1 VAGNYFFNIF
11 NHNLFWIIFTK
22 VIILFGKTMYRIHFE
37 SRNIIV
43 CSSASDAEEDTG
55 ALVLSVGEKEH
66 LGNIPLMFEK
76 SPRIP
81 SLYIPTSDRE
91 RVCSELCSR
100 YRTLEA
106 AGGVVRDGSGRTLMI
121 LRGGR
126 WDLPKGKLESGESR
140 RECAL
145 REVAE
150 ETGIDHLTIGNL
162 ICVTHHTY
170 SRGGERLLK
179 HTWWYEMKYEGT
191 TSPDPIPQTEENIA
205 VAEWVPVQE
214 IPAKLSSSY
223 TSIREVFRQAGI
235 I

>member
-1 VAGNYFFNIF
+1 MDYLCKGNNI
-11 NHNLFWIIFTK
+11 I
-22 VIILFGKTMYRIHFE
+22 GKTMYRIHFE

-43 CSSASDAEEDTG
+43 CSSISDAEGDPG

-66 LGNIPLMFEK
+66 LGYIPLMFEK

-81 SLYIPTSDRE
+81 SLYIPTSNKE
-91 RVCSELCSR
+91 RVCSELCSGFH
-100 YRTLEA
+100 TLEA
-106 AGGVVRDGSGRTLMI
+106 AGGVVRDRLGRTLMI
-121 LRGGR
+121 LRRGK
-126 WDLPKGKLESGESR
+126 WDLPKGKLEPGESHQ
-140 RECAL
+140 ECAL

-150 ETGIDHLTIGNL
+150 ETGIDRLTIGNL

-179 HTWWYEMKYEGT
+179 HTWWYDMKSEGIS
-191 TSPDPIPQTEENIA
+191 SPSPVPQTEEDIA

-214 IPAKLSSSY
+214 IPAKLSDSY
-223 TSIREVFRQAGI
+223 TSIKEVFRQAGI